1 MEVESVSQTIKLL
14 PEHLI
19 DQIKAGEVV
28 ERPASLIKEL
38 VENSID
44 AGSSKISIAI
54 KEGGMDLIS
63 IEDDGKGMTFSD
75 LPYAFCRHATSK
87 IEKFEDLY
95 GLNSFGFRGEALP
108 SIASVS
114 RLVCTSTPKNKEEG
128 GRLVIN
134 GGRTESHTSFHN
146 SSKGTSF
153 FVRDLFFNTPA
164 RMKFVKS
171 AQAEKKAIKKILH
184 SFILSNPSITFSIK
198 WDDKEKEI
206 YPALS
211 KENLNKRIEQLW
223 FKKNEDEKGLFEFNG
238 EYEGYR
244 FKGFCSIKS
253 SKGNSGKSQFI
264 FVNKRMIFDKALHSC
279 LTRTMEPVWGIAQSG
294 HYFISLEIPPNKV
307 DVNVHPNK
315 TEIRFLKSS
324 IVYSLVTSS
333 IKKGLSQRIQSP
345 LDFQGQG
352 QDNNF
357 NSELPQF
364 PMQNSFEP
372 MENSV
377 SEEIGPNLFQL
388 TDNYLIFKDKNQAC
402 HLLDLELFIRE
413 YICDYFKSS
422 FPIAENELTP
432 LLISEPFQLPMEMN
446 QFFPFLKNLG
456 FNFEFIDDET
466 VVLRTYPE
474 RFNFLAIRNFSE
486 FLLGSLD
493 PSLNGNLKKWLS
505 SLKKSLKLSDL
516 KIHKNILPDYLENSS
531 KKYSII
537 LDQNKIDSFF
547 QMNGLKD

>member
-63 IEDDGKGMTFSD
+63 IEDDGKGMTFFD

-184 SFILSNPSITFSIK
+184 SFILSNPAITFSIK

-223 FKKNEDEKGLFEFNG
+223 FKKM
-238 EYEGYR
+238 
-244 FKGFCSIKS
+244 
-253 SKGNSGKSQFI
+253 
-264 FVNKRMIFDKALHSC
+264 RMK
-279 LTRTMEPVWGIAQSG
+279 
-294 HYFISLEIPPNKV
+294 KV
-307 DVNVHPNK
+307 
-315 TEIRFLKSS
+315 F
-324 IVYSLVTSS
+324 
-333 IKKGLSQRIQSP
+333 
-345 LDFQGQG
+345 
-352 QDNNF
+352 
-357 NSELPQF
+357 
-364 PMQNSFEP
+364 
-372 MENSV
+372 
-377 SEEIGPNLFQL
+377 
-388 TDNYLIFKDKNQAC
+388 
-402 HLLDLELFIRE
+402 
-413 YICDYFKSS
+413 
-422 FPIAENELTP
+422 
-432 LLISEPFQLPMEMN
+432 LIS
-446 QFFPFLKNLG
+446 
-456 FNFEFIDDET
+456 
-466 VVLRTYPE
+466 VVNTKDT
-474 RFNFLAIRNFSE
+474 A
-486 FLLGSLD
+486 
-493 PSLNGNLKKWLS
+493 
-505 SLKKSLKLSDL
+505 
-516 KIHKNILPDYLENSS
+516 
-531 KKYSII
+531 
-537 LDQNKIDSFF
+537 
-547 QMNGLKD
+547 LKDFAV